1 MNVTRI
7 ATRRP
12 AWVDHAECRGASA
25 AVFFPERG
33 ESIASAK
40 AICAVCPVRIE
51 CLEEALEA
59 NERYGVRGG
68 LSVTER
74 QTMRRTRHQSSVA

>member
-33 ESIASAK
+33 ES
-40 AICAVCPVRIE
+40 V
-51 CLEEALEA
+51 
-59 NERYGVRGG
+59 NERSA
-68 LSVTER
+68 L
-74 QTMRRTRHQSSVA
+74 RRTRHQSSVA